1 MNAPSQALRD
11 SATPTGGFGRNM
23 RLGNGGFEIP
33 RVWATF
39 LIPNSEFRIPLRATL
54 RAVRRELL
62 NKRSAEIQ
70 GMFGRIAHRY
80 DLLNRVLSLGRDVSW
95 RRVVAKRVAAA
106 RPDLVLDVC
115 TGTGDLALAIGDG
128 LVVGTDFCMP
138 MLDLAKRKIADR
150 ERQLPLCAAD
160 ALKLPVAD
168 ASVDVVTVAF
178 GVRNFSDLGA
188 GLAEL
193 ARALRPGGVL
203 LVLEFSSPRGPFA
216 PILGWWARN
225 VPPRIG
231 RVLSGDSEAYS
242 YLPASVSTFPDRAE
256 MRRSLTA
263 AGLDQ
268 VGARALTGGVVT
280 LYEGVRRQT
289 GGC

>member
-1 MNAPSQALRD
+1 
-11 SATPTGGFGRNM
+11 
-23 RLGNGGFEIP
+23 
-33 RVWATF
+33 
-39 LIPNSEFRIPLRATL
+39 
-54 RAVRRELL
+54 
-62 NKRSAEIQ
+62 
-70 GMFGRIAHRY
+70 MFGRIAHRY
-80 DLLNRVLSLGRDVSW
+80 DLLNRLLSLGRDVSW
-95 RRVVAKRVAAA
+95 RRVVAQRVAAA

-115 TGTGDLALAIGDG
+115 TGTGDLALAIEDG

-160 ALKLPVAD
+160 ALQLPVAD
-168 ASVDVVTVAF
+168 GSVDVVTVAF

-193 ARALRPGGVL
+193 ARTLRPGGVL
-203 LVLEFSSPRGPFA
+203 LVLEFSSPRGPLA

-231 RVLSGDSEAYS
+231 RIVSGDSEAYS
-242 YLPASVSTFPDRAE
+242 YLPASVSTFADRAE
-256 MRRSLTA
+256 MCRSLTA

-268 VGARALTGGVVT
+268 VCARALTGGVVT
-280 LYEGVRRQT
+280 LYEGVRPKSGFLT
-289 GGC
+289 GFRNEGGEG

>member
-1 MNAPSQALRD
+1 
-11 SATPTGGFGRNM
+11 
-23 RLGNGGFEIP
+23 
-33 RVWATF
+33 
-39 LIPNSEFRIPLRATL
+39 
-54 RAVRRELL
+54 
-62 NKRSAEIQ
+62 
-70 GMFGRIAHRY
+70 MFGRIAHRY
-80 DLLNRVLSLGRDVSW
+80 DLLNRLLSLGRDVSW
-95 RRVVAKRVAAA
+95 RRVVAQRVAAA

-115 TGTGDLALAIGDG
+115 TGTGDLALAITDG

-138 MLDLAKRKIADR
+138 MLDLAKGKIADR
-150 ERQLPLCAAD
+150 ERRLPLCAAD
-160 ALKLPVAD
+160 ALRLPVAD
-168 ASVDVVTVAF
+168 SSVDVVTVAF

-193 ARALRPGGVL
+193 VRALRPGGVL
-203 LVLEFSSPRGPFA
+203 LVLEFSSPRGPLA

-231 RVLSGDSEAYS
+231 RVVSGDSEAYS

-268 VGARALTGGVVT
+268 VRAQSLTGGVVT